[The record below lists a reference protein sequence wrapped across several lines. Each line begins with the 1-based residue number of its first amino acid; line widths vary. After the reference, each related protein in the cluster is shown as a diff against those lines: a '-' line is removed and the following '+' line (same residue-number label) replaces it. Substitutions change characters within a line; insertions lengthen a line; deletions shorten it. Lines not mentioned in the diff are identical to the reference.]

1 MKKFVIV
8 SCIWFSLLL
17 TVVVCNSKTELH
29 YIIYYDSKEQETFE
43 LKDRIQETY
52 SELVSGVHADSY
64 RTMLLRNTKKFE
76 YDKTIK
82 VNFSNNCLTI
92 TQGDGKG
99 DEIKGELVTSVVC
112 LPKVQPR
119 SFIQELLSK

>member
-29 YIIYYDSKEQETFE
+29 YIIHFDSKTQETFE
-43 LKDRIQETY
+43 LKDRVQETY
-52 SELVSGVHADSY
+52 AELVSGVHEDSY
-64 RTMLLRNTKKFE
+64 QKMLLRNKKRFE

-82 VNFSNNCLTI
+82 VEFSNNCLTI
-92 TQGDGKG
+92 KQGDGKG
-99 DEIKGELVTSVVC
+99 DEITGELVSNAVC
-112 LPKVQPR
+112 IPKVQPR
-119 SFIQELLSK
+119 SFIKELFTK